1 MPPVA
6 PPQTFRLYAPVTP
19 FTPLHERRRRTRAL
33 TTAGAPAPAPAP
45 PPHWAQAST
54 PDDDVSW
61 YADDEDEDGYEAEDV
76 SPRTILQ
83 RRRPGR
89 GRHGRTSPIDI
100 PGLGRRVAGVASRPW
115 VAQPWRGGGP
125 VPQRPGDDSD
135 ETMSEDDI
143 PMPDHMLRSIED
155 ILASPSQHSPASRQA
170 MSMLNPG
177 VDVGIGLGI
186 TGLPTLHTG
195 PRHRVPEVHW
205 PELRPVSMSSSFV
218 HGGSDIAD
226 RNNSAYSAD
235 DSMSSSDDDDAVG
248 GNDWE
253 DDSHGRFMSARQTPE
268 EGVFTLELSESPS
281 SSNGSFTT
289 APQRPVNPTGSRS
302 SSPFGVLRPA
312 ANGVLD
318 YASVPMRRYVG
329 NGLVDPLGRTE
340 RVSIFREARMSASE
354 GEDADEDDMV
364 E

>member
-1 MPPVA
+1 MPPIA

-33 TTAGAPAPAPAP
+33 TTAGASAPAP
-45 PPHWAQAST
+45 PPHWAQGST

-61 YADDEDEDGYEAEDV
+61 YADDEDEDGYETEDV
-76 SPRTILQ
+76 SPHTILP

-89 GRHGRTSPIDI
+89 GRRGRTSPVDI

-115 VAQPWRGGGP
+115 MAQPWRGGGP
-125 VPQRPGDDSD
+125 VPQRSGNDSD
-135 ETMSEDDI
+135 ETMSEDDM
-143 PMPDHMLRSIED
+143 PMPNHMLRFIEN
-155 ILASPSQHSPASRQA
+155 ILASPSQHSPASEQA

-177 VDVGIGLGI
+177 VDVGVGLGI
-186 TGLPTLHTG
+186 TGLPMFRTG
-195 PRHRVPEVHW
+195 PGHRVPEASW
-205 PELRPVSMSSSFV
+205 PEHRPVSMSSSFV
-218 HGGSDIAD
+218 YEGSAFTD
-226 RNNSAYSAD
+226 RDNSAYSAD

-248 GNDWE
+248 SNDWE
-253 DDSHGRFMSARQTPE
+253 DDSRGMFMSARQTPE
-268 EGVFTLELSESPS
+268 EGVFTLELSESPG
-281 SSNGSFTT
+281 SSNDSFTT

-364 E
+364 G